1 MSLLRCTPKENST
14 KHDEIWDPSLEEI
27 LSYEAKIIGSI
38 VEKSALD
45 QVSESSLEELLSH
58 GTEVTGSEVKK
69 SVKDQG
75 SELLDL
81 QGLPVQ
87 FCHVVS
93 PEKIY
98 FHWLE
103 TETLLASLQEEM
115 AAVYEN
121 SYLEPIPWTSGMH
134 CAVLIPQLQQWR
146 RGQITRMISET
157 LVEVIQ
163 YDYGVEMEVNV
174 SCLRKLKEN
183 MMEMGKFALEC
194 CLVDIRPASGS
205 DRWTATTCDYL
216 SFCLTGAVAKIIIQE
231 KQRNP
236 MPVKILWQDKTGKSF
251 DFSAILVEKGLAL
264 REKRFSRAE
273 ASLEIPPMP
282 KNPATATCPK
292 IYCKS
297 ETEVTGAKAFKPAF
311 KPQTVETYKP
321 PVIPSEKVFEAI
333 ISWVADDGT
342 IYVIPKSSEPEFT
355 ELMEKMQGAFT
366 SLDLLVPHSWRKEEA
381 CVIRGSDSR
390 WYRGVVLEIIESC
403 VRVQYLDLGY
413 VEEIPPCHLYPVECS
428 TELPQFCIPCQLYNT
443 LPVGKFWSPDAV
455 ELLRELLLP
464 KREVKIRNMASPEH
478 PVGMLSVHLYFAG
491 MSLSYFMAHHKH
503 CTPEG
508 SEDGLKPEVENQ
520 GENSVEKDWK
530 ISFGSWKISFEEL
543 HRPETKIRVLPPYSL
558 LSLPSPGKHF
568 AVQVRHLVVPN
579 EVYVCPE
586 QGDSSS
592 HSQGADE
599 RKISWNSE
607 PESLEEGLQHCN
619 RSASS
624 LPFLTDFKTDMPCL
638 AQYSDGL
645 WYRGRIISATEFD
658 PLAVLVQFVDYGT
671 RQKLSTGR
679 LRQIPDG
686 LMRYPA
692 QAVKVTLTG
701 FKPPK
706 SDLEKVR
713 IPYCPSWSMEAVWA
727 MVDRL
732 QGKRLQALTL
742 IRTPEPMVVLYDD
755 ERNPVYRP
763 LVDMGL
769 ADLDE

>member
-1 MSLLRCTPKENST
+1 MAAAGVGGGSRSGSGWRAARPRAPITGGDHRDHRLRDPHEVLCSTCRSGFAAARGLPVEIHNRNPPHEACFSKTEDSRVVLCPDCESVHILKSGFQNELSRLESVKQSDLVSCQPLLPHKEPEKEMAIRYLPPVLPKESREVSVVVCHVNSPGDFYLRLVEDLDFLLFL
-14 KHDEIWDPSLEEI
+14 KIINDAYKNEYEGENLEI
-27 LSYEAKIIGSI
+27 LCPVEGQACVAIFEDGVLYRAEVIGFPGRGE
-38 VEKSALD
+38 VEVKNVDIGRTARIALQD
-45 QVSESSLEELLSH
+45 IYKVKDELLSFPRKAIKCTLAH
-58 GTEVTGSEVKK
+58 IEPSTRTGPWSTEAKEKFEEMIYGRVLIC
-69 SVKDQG
+69 SVDRILEDNVLLVELFPSPRVPG
-75 SELLDL
+75 MMANSVNSELVKE
-81 QGLPVQ
+81 GLACYDPGQVLSLF
-87 FCHVVS
+87 FCLKEIF
-93 PEKIY
+93 PN
-98 FHWLE
+98 F
-103 TETLLASLQEEM
+103 LLATKSILDICLN
-115 AAVYEN
+115 YIL
-121 SYLEPIPWTSGMH
+121 SKD
-134 CAVLIPQLQQWR
+134 VL
-146 RGQITRMISET
+146 S
-157 LVEVIQ
+157 
-163 YDYGVEMEVNV
+163 
-174 SCLRKLKEN
+174 
-183 MMEMGKFALEC
+183 
-194 CLVDIRPASGS
+194 
-205 DRWTATTCDYL
+205 
-216 SFCLTGAVAKIIIQE
+216 SFC
-231 KQRNP
+231 
-236 MPVKILWQDKTGKSF
+236 F
-251 DFSAILVEKGLAL
+251 LVLHTL
-264 REKRFSRAE
+264 S
-273 ASLEIPPMP
+273 
-282 KNPATATCPK
+282 
-292 IYCKS
+292 
-297 ETEVTGAKAFKPAF
+297 
-311 KPQTVETYKP
+311 
-321 PVIPSEKVFEAI
+321 
-333 ISWVADDGT
+333 
-342 IYVIPKSSEPEFT
+342 
-355 ELMEKMQGAFT
+355 
-366 SLDLLVPHSWRKEEA
+366 
-381 CVIRGSDSR
+381 
-390 WYRGVVLEIIESC
+390 
-403 VRVQYLDLGY
+403 
-413 VEEIPPCHLYPVECS
+413 
-428 TELPQFCIPCQLYNT
+428 LYNT